1 MEFFNT
7 TKAVK
12 LRSHLD
18 KYLVADDNQE
28 SVHQSRNGASRKA
41 RWTVELVDNKSHVVR
56 LKSCHGLYLAAADH
70 PFLLGMTGRKVL
82 QAEAD
87 KSMGFKFEWEPIRDG
102 FQLKLR
108 TWCSKYLLA
117 NGGPPPWRNAVTHDD
132 PTTSS
137 TQTVIMRDKTT
148 GQPRGFGF
156 VVSSDPSV
164 LDRVLN
170 DKHTIDARV
179 LQREALS
186 RPRTTMTHL
195 LHHSSTQWSS
205 PNGPFI
211 ELS

>member
-1 MEFFNT
+1 MASSMASA
-7 TKAVK
+7 AVVHWTSSPAQGSMVAPFTGLK
-12 LRSHLD
+12 LGSAFP
-18 KYLVADDNQE
+18 VT
-28 SVHQSRNGASRKA
+28 RKA
-41 RWTVELVDNKSHVVR
+41 NNDITSISSN
-56 LKSCHGLYLAAADH
+56 G
-70 PFLLGMTGRKVL
+70 GRV
-82 QAEAD
+82 QCMRAEAD
-87 KSMGFKFEWEPIRDG
+87 KSMDFKFEWGPIRDG

-108 TWCSKYLLA
+108 TWCSKFLRA

-137 TQTVIMRDKTT
+137 TQTVIMHDKTT

-156 VVSSDPSV
+156 VVVSDPFV
-164 LDRVLN
+164 LDRVLS
-170 DKHTIDARV
+170 DKHTIDGRM

-205 PNGPFI
+205 PNGPFT